1 MELDT
6 FSRSVKE
13 ELARVPV
20 DGHSAAYWEAVAL
33 RRFLPARP
41 KDAEGTFSTEP
52 FVLRRLFYLMKQGSG
67 VRPTMF
73 GASPGRRYQA
83 RGHLPPPLIGENPD
97 SSAAEAVKGN
107 PTLRRAFLRGVFLA
121 RGSVSSPVRTH
132 HLEMALPARK
142 DAVFVRSLLVNEE
155 LGGGLVKRRSN
166 WVVYL
171 KDGDEISD
179 LLSALGANKTVL
191 DYENVR
197 AQKSLKISV
206 QRLVNMDRANVGR
219 SVEAALRQLDD
230 IRVIDEEKGL
240 KSLPP
245 ALRELARLRV
255 DNPDMSM
262 EELGQALSTPASKSA
277 VNHRFRRISEIA
289 REMRSGRP

>member
-1 MELDT
+1 MDLDT
-6 FSRSVKE
+6 FSRTVKE

-33 RRFLPARP
+33 RRFLPARSKEP
-41 KDAEGTFSTEP
+41 DTFSTEP
-52 FVLRRLFYLMKQGSG
+52 FVLRRLFYLMRQGSG

-73 GASPGRRYQA
+73 GATPGTKYQA
-83 RGHLPPPLIGENPD
+83 RGHLPPPKGDASEPQF
-97 SSAAEAVKGN
+97 EAVKGN
-107 PTLRRAFLRGVFLA
+107 PKCRRAFLRGVFMA
-121 RGSVSSPVRTH
+121 RGSVSSPTRTH
-132 HLEMALPARK
+132 HLEIALPARK
-142 DAVFVRSLLVNEE
+142 DAIIVRSLLTREE
-155 LGGGLVKRRSN
+155 LGGGLVQRRSN

-171 KDGDEISD
+171 KDGDEIAD
-179 LLSALGANKTVL
+179 FLTALGANKTVL
-191 DYENVR
+191 DYQNVR

-219 SVEAALRQLDD
+219 SVEAALKQLDD

-245 ALRELARLRV
+245 ALRELARLRME
-255 DNPDMSM
+255 NPDMSM

-277 VNHRFRRISEIA
+277 VNHRFRRIAAIA
-289 REMRSGRP
+289 QETRSGRP

>member
-1 MELDT
+1 MMELDT
-6 FSRSVKE
+6 FSRTVKD

-33 RRFLPARP
+33 RRFLPTRSNES
-41 KDAEGTFSTEP
+41 DGTFSAEP
-52 FVLRRLFYLMKQGSG
+52 FILRRLFYLMRQGSG

-73 GASPGRRYQA
+73 GASPGTRHQA
-83 RGHLPPPLIGENPD
+83 RGRLPPPSKGENPEPPL
-97 SSAAEAVKGN
+97 EAVKGN
-107 PTLRRAFLRGVFLA
+107 PNCRRAFLRGVFLA

-142 DAVFVRSLLVNEE
+142 DAVFIRSLLSREE
-155 LGGGLVKRRSN
+155 LGGGLIQRRSN

-179 LLSALGANKTVL
+179 FLTALGASKSVL
-191 DYENVR
+191 DYQNVR

-219 SVEAALRQLDD
+219 SVEAALKQLED

-240 KSLPP
+240 RSLPP

-255 DNPDMSM
+255 ENPDMSM
-262 EELGQALSTPASKSA
+262 EELGQALSRPTSKSA
-277 VNHRFRRISEIA
+277 VNHRFRRIAEIA
-289 REMRSGRP
+289 QNVRSGRP